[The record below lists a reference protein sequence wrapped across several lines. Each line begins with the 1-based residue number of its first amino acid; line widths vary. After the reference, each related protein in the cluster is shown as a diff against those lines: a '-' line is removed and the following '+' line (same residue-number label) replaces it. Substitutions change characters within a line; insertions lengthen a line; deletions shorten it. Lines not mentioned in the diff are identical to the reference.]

1 MAGITSANPLCPQL
15 DQRPN
20 ATSGDQ
26 FNYSRK
32 KDGALSAKSQEAL
45 PAPEF
50 LALLDHVEAILKQMG
65 RDIYAGVAKVDPY
78 QKGNLTACD
87 HCDYRAICRID
98 PWTHTW
104 RVLKKSAEEST

>member
-1 MAGITSANPLCPQL
+1 M
-15 DQRPN
+15 
-20 ATSGDQ
+20 ATS
-26 FNYSRK
+26 STTREK
-32 KDGALSAKSQEAL
+32 KTARSPPNRREAL
-45 PAPEF
+45 PTAEF
-50 LALLDHVEAILKQMG
+50 MAMLDHVEAVLKQMG

-104 RVLKKSAEEST
+104 RVLKKSAEEEAA